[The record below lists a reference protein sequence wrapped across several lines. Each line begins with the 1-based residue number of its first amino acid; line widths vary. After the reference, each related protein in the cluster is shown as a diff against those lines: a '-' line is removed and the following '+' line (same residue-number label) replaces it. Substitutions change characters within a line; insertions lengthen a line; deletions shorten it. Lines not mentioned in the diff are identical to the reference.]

1 MIDMVRHAKTS
12 QDLNTA
18 TELHGKSPLDRRT
31 VLKTMGT
38 IGAIGSLSSIGS
50 ADDEHGDNTGDEASF
65 DVIGATVAEIYSA
78 ILTGETTACE
88 VTAQYLERIE
98 AYDDELNSII
108 TVNPDAMERAQSL
121 DEAFA
126 SAGPVGPLH
135 GIPIILKDNIDTD
148 DMPTTAGNVL
158 FEDTIPPDDAYI
170 TAQLRAAGGIILA
183 KGNMGEFARGSLSS
197 LGGQTYN
204 PYGLD
209 RSPGGSSAGP
219 GAAVAANLATLGV
232 GTDTGGSVRIPA
244 AFNSLVGLRPTTG
257 LISRDGIVPLS
268 ETLDTAGPMTKTV
281 ADAAAML
288 DVMAGY
294 DPSDPVTAES
304 VGNIPMEGYTSH
316 LDIDGLEDAR
326 LGVIR
331 EYIEEEPEE
340 TGVEAG
346 QPLVVTDLIESAIG
360 DLEAAGATIIDPVTI
375 PDLDEL
381 VGEGYITGFEF
392 ERDLNEYLDELG
404 DAAPVDTQ
412 QEILESGTIE
422 GGIIERF
429 RASRDIDVETL
440 DENVEYLSGLRARQT
455 LRENLFA
462 VMAENDLD
470 AFIYPTASRTPAE
483 IDADRPSGINTT
495 LSPVA
500 AFPSIT
506 VPAGYT
512 SETEL
517 PVGLEFLAKPFEEP
531 LMFELAYSYEQ
542 NTMLRHPPD
551 GFGPLP
557 EDADQ

>member
-1 MIDMVRHAKTS
+1 MGNHTKTEDES
-12 QDLNTA
+12 NSALEIA
-18 TELHGKSPLDRRT
+18 ERSLLERRT
-31 VLKTMGT
+31 VLKTV
-38 IGAIGSLSSIGS
+38 GAIGAVGSLSGLGS
-50 ADDEHGDNTGDEASF
+50 AGDEDDEKTSGDGFDVFEAS
-65 DVIGATVAEIYSA
+65 VAEIRAA
-78 ILTGETTACE
+78 ILTGETTTRE
-88 VTAQYLERIE
+88 VTKQYLERIE
-98 AYDDELNSII
+98 AYDDELNALI
-108 TVNPDAMERAQSL
+108 TVNDRALERAENL
-121 DEAFA
+121 DEQLEE
-126 SAGPVGPLH
+126 SGPVGPLH

-148 DMPTTAGNVL
+148 DMPTTGGNVL
-158 FEDTIPPDDAYI
+158 FEDTVPPDDAYL
-170 TAQLRAAGGIILA
+170 TAQLRSAGGIILA
-183 KGNMGEFARGSLSS
+183 KANLGEFARGSLSS

-204 PYGLD
+204 PYDLD

-219 GAAVAANLATLGV
+219 GAAIAANLATLGV

-244 AFNSLVGLRPTTG
+244 VFNSLVGLRPTTG
-257 LISRDGIVPLS
+257 LISRDGIIPLS

-294 DPSDPVTAES
+294 DPSDLATGES
-304 VGNIPMEGYTSH
+304 IGKIPEDGYTSH
-316 LDIDGLEDAR
+316 LNVDGLNGAR

-331 EYIEEEPEE
+331 EYIEEDPEE
-340 TGVEAG
+340 TGIEAG
-346 QPLVVTDLIESAIG
+346 QPSVVTDLIESAIG
-360 DLEAAGATIIDPVTI
+360 DLEAAGATVVDPVTI
-375 PDLDEL
+375 PNLDEL
-381 VGEGYITGFEF
+381 VSEGYVTGFEF

-404 DAAPVDTQ
+404 DAAPVETQ

-429 RASRDIDVETL
+429 EASRDIDVETL

-455 LRENLFA
+455 LREHLFA

-470 AFIYPTASRTPAE
+470 ALIYPTASRTPAE

-517 PVGLEFLAKPFEEP
+517 PVGLEFLARPFEEP
-531 LMFELAYSYEQ
+531 LMLELAYSYEQ
-542 NTMLRHPPD
+542 STMLRHPPA
-551 GFGPLP
+551 GFGPLS
-557 EDADQ
+557 EEGDK